1 MVVPVTAELI
11 VAGFQ
16 VPVIPLV
23 DIDAS
28 NGAVEFWQSG
38 PICVKIGV
46 TTGLTTTVKVVV
58 VAHCPAVGV
67 NV

>member
-1 MVVPVTAELI
+1 MVVFVLFK
-11 VAGFQ
+11 AGDH

-23 DIDAS
+23 DVVGKADKTAPEQISAT
-28 NGAVEFWQSG
+28 G
-38 PICVKIGV
+38 VKIGV
-46 TTGLTTTVKVVV
+46 TFGVTAIVNVVV